1 MAKVTFPGRCHLFSS
16 PLTMVGDGLE
26 NSRVARI
33 RMHNS
38 ELVDPTS
45 CLDKIECSHY
55 SGVNKS
61 RHAEM
66 GVNSRSSENL
76 SAFLSL
82 KRANFRLGESPREI
96 LGEALSLKRETSNNP
111 QTS

>member
-1 MAKVTFPGRCHLFSS
+1 
-16 PLTMVGDGLE
+16 
-26 NSRVARI
+26 
-33 RMHNS
+33 
-38 ELVDPTS
+38 
-45 CLDKIECSHY
+45 
-55 SGVNKS
+55 
-61 RHAEM
+61 M